1 MMRDVTGVACLGGTR
16 LLLTFDDGARREI
29 DIATLTD
36 FGGVFRALKDKAYF
50 RRVRVEPD
58 IGTIVWPNGA
68 DFCPDVLYEK
78 STPAQ
83 AQESA

>member
-1 MMRDVTGVACLGGTR
+1 MMRDVTEVVCLGGTR

-29 DIATLTD
+29 DIAALTD
-36 FGGVFRALKDKAYF
+36 FEGVFRPLKDKAYF

-68 DFCPDVLYEK
+68 DFCPDVLYER

-83 AQESA
+83 AQEPA